1 MRTAVL
7 PLSLLLA
14 ASLTGCGT
22 LRADHDACPETYEDS
37 GLVDGIDLAV
47 PDWLPEGFPLPEG
60 ISIRHISRAHLSPA
74 GWLTGFVPNGDPET
88 LAAGLAS
95 DLSDGGYEI
104 LFSAVGFVSPAHDAL
119 VALRVDPP
127 LLTTI
132 DLAPDTAPVRVEGER
147 CRLAPGV
154 LVSVRIEG
162 TDPGQARDLYAGTS
176 LTPGSARASIGG
188 REYLADG
195 TCYTH
200 AGQRTFGATSGAF
213 IHLQVEVSPSDA
225 IVFGFASVDVVDEAT
240 FALDLTPVSGV
251 EPVFEVPDR
260 GFAAG
265 GMFIDAFGDLG
276 LVPGRVEAS
285 CG

>member
-1 MRTAVL
+1 MRIAVL

-162 TDPGQARDLYAGTS
+162 TDPDQARDLYAGTS
-176 LTPGSARASIGG
+176 LTRGSAQALIGG
-188 REYLADG
+188 REYSASG

-200 AGQRTFGATSGAF
+200 AGQRTFGATTGAHIGLQVTLFESGATG
-213 IHLQVEVSPSDA
+213 H
-225 IVFGFASVDVVDEAT
+225 ASVDVEDEAV
-240 FALDLTPVSGV
+240 FAIDLTPVPGV
-251 EPVFEVPDR
+251 EPRFEVSNE
-260 GFAAG
+260 GFAAE

-276 LVPGRVEAS
+276 VVPGRVEARCS
-285 CG
+285 G